1 MLRDRTLSKSDLLL
15 NFQTGSKS
23 VFAGI
28 NMKDNYQSMETFL
41 IISLGAILGANARY
55 WVGGW
60 AAERFGTT
68 FPYGTLIINLTGSLI
83 LGFFIT
89 LVTDHFL
96 VDPRWRL
103 LVAIGFLGAY
113 TTFSTY
119 TYESV
124 NLILNGQV
132 WLGLLDLFGSTI
144 LGATAVTA
152 GILLGRAL

>member
-1 MLRDRTLSKSDLLL
+1 MI
-15 NFQTGSKS
+15 F
-23 VFAGI
+23 
-28 NMKDNYQSMETFL
+28 METFL
-41 IISLGAILGANARY
+41 QRLRYFISLHYGKGMRSKAMETFLLISFGAILGANLRY

-68 FPYGTLIINLTGSLI
+68 FPYGTLIINVTGSLI
-83 LGFFIT
+83 LGFFMT
-89 LVTDHFL
+89 LVTDRFL

-124 NLILNGQV
+124 NLILKGQV
-132 WLGLLDLFGSTI
+132 WLGFLDLFGSSI

>member
-1 MLRDRTLSKSDLLL
+1 
-15 NFQTGSKS
+15 
-23 VFAGI
+23 
-28 NMKDNYQSMETFL
+28 MKDSYQSMETFL

-55 WVGGW
+55 WLGGW

-89 LVTDHFL
+89 QVMERFL

-124 NLILNGQV
+124 NLILSGQV
-132 WLGLLDLFGSTI
+132 GLGLLDLFGSSI
-144 LGATAVTA
+144 LGAAAVTA

>member
-1 MLRDRTLSKSDLLL
+1 M
-15 NFQTGSKS
+15 
-23 VFAGI
+23 A
-28 NMKDNYQSMETFL
+28 TFL

-55 WVGGW
+55 WLGGW

-68 FPYGTLIINLTGSLI
+68 FPYGTLIINLTGSLA

-89 LVTDHFL
+89 LVTDRFL

-103 LVAIGFLGAY
+103 LIAIGFLGAY

-124 NLILNGQV
+124 NMLLNGQV
-132 WLGLLDLFGSTI
+132 WLGLVNLFGSSI
-144 LGATAVTA
+144 LGALAVTA

>member
-1 MLRDRTLSKSDLLL
+1 
-15 NFQTGSKS
+15 
-23 VFAGI
+23 
-28 NMKDNYQSMETFL
+28 MKDSYQSMETFL

-55 WVGGW
+55 WLGGW

-68 FPYGTLIINLTGSLI
+68 FPYGTLIINVTGSLI

-89 LVTDHFL
+89 LVTDRFMT
-96 VDPRWRL
+96 DPRWRL

-124 NLILNGQV
+124 NLILSGQV
-132 WLGLLDLFGSTI
+132 WMGLLDLFGSSI
-144 LGATAVTA
+144 LGAAAVTA

>member
-1 MLRDRTLSKSDLLL
+1 
-15 NFQTGSKS
+15 
-23 VFAGI
+23 
-28 NMKDNYQSMETFL
+28 MKRMDKFL

-55 WVGGW
+55 WLGGW
-60 AAERFGTT
+60 AADRFGTT
-68 FPYGTLIINLTGSLI
+68 FPYGTLIINVTGSLV

-89 LVTDHFL
+89 LVTDRFL

-124 NLILNGQV
+124 NLILSGQV
-132 WLGLLDLFGSTI
+132 WLGLVDLFGSSI
-144 LGATAVTA
+144 LGAAAVLA
-152 GILLGRAL
+152 GIFLGKAV

>member
-1 MLRDRTLSKSDLLL
+1 MLKVRD
-15 NFQTGSKS
+15 
-23 VFAGI
+23 AGWYI
-28 NMKDNYQSMETFL
+28 LIQKAVQRLFTEAQIQSMQTFL
-41 IISLGAILGANARY
+41 LISLGAILGANVRY

-60 AAERFGTT
+60 AADRFGTT
-68 FPYGTLIINLTGSLI
+68 FPYGTLIINVTGSLV

-89 LVTDHFL
+89 LVTDRFL

-124 NLILNGQV
+124 NMILKGQV
-132 WLGLLDLFGSTI
+132 WLGLVNLFGSSI
-144 LGATAVTA
+144 LGAAAMLA
-152 GILLGRAL
+152 GILLGKAV